1 MDHPSKGALPG
12 SKALFDDGET
22 LNDLAVLEYMKG
34 KTEQAVFLLQ
44 QALEMDPANLDALI
58 NLADVFLEKKL
69 HSGLYPLAEAL
80 LRYHGNN
87 EEASKAAKR
96 IYEALESKD
105 RFVDAFRQSIGSVEK
120 TANVTEEHSGSGPE
134 EWESEDMILPGRKK
148 IITHSRQELLNILR
162 KVCHHPHGD
171 LRKGQLVLEKSV
183 FENSDRE
190 TNIFISPG
198 ARIDLTGT
206 VTVGPWCMIGWGTV
220 ILTHDHFHE
229 GRRKPLIRV
238 QEERGVRW
246 RDKKIGRDVWLH
258 GCTILAQAA
267 EIPDGVVVGAGSVL
281 TVNPGPYEIWAGNPA
296 KKVGERE
303 DIPLDD

>member
-1 MDHPSKGALPG
+1 MDHPSTGATPG

-34 KTEQAVFLLQ
+34 KTEHAVFLLQ
-44 QALEMDPANLDALI
+44 QALETDPGNLDALI
-58 NLADVFLEKKL
+58 NLTDIFLEKKL
-69 HSGLYPLAEAL
+69 YSGLCPLAEAL
-80 LRYHGNN
+80 IRYHGNN
-87 EEASKAAKR
+87 EEAFKAAEK
-96 IYEALESKD
+96 IFEALGGKD
-105 RFVDAFRQSIGSVEK
+105 RFVDAFRQSPGSIEK
-120 TANVTEEHSGSGPE
+120 TANVTEENSGSGAE
-134 EWESEDMILPGRKK
+134 EWESKDMTIPGLNK

-190 TNIFISPG
+190 TNLFISPG

-220 ILTHDHFHE
+220 ILTHDHFHG
-229 GRRKPLIRV
+229 GRMKPLLRV

-267 EIPDGVVVGAGSVL
+267 KIPDGVVVGAGSVL

-303 DIPLDD
+303 DFPSDD